1 MCSLWQ
7 DCGCGSFIKMLTR
20 PHGQWMHC
28 SACCPLHAGLCF
40 SFSLPFS
47 LCVCISL
54 SMPPLLPLYL
64 VKHWPWLSLKPQ
76 AHNPALFFF
85 CLTLHLSLFSYTP
98 LCQFLFFCAVVR
110 VSGLFS
116 FKLNT
121 FQLCM
126 NHTSH
131 KSGYAK
137 ADVTEL
143 PLHVYVKC
151 TWVLVRLC
159 AHVKRSR

>member
-7 DCGCGSFIKMLTR
+7 DCGCGSFIKTLTR

-28 SACCPLHAGLCF
+28 SACCPLRAGLCF

-47 LCVCISL
+47 LCVCVSLYAPSSSSL
-54 SMPPLLPLYL
+54 SCETLALT
-64 VKHWPWLSLKPQ
+64 VVETTSPQ
-76 AHNPALFFF
+76 PCSFFF

-159 AHVKRSR
+159 AHMKISR

>member
-1 MCSLWQ
+1 MDALFGLLSSSCWTVFLFLPSTLTLCVSL
-7 DCGCGSFIKMLTR
+7 SL
-20 PHGQWMHC
+20 
-28 SACCPLHAGLCF
+28 SLSLCPLFFLFILWNIGLDCRWN
-40 SFSLPFS
+40 
-47 LCVCISL
+47 
-54 SMPPLLPLYL
+54 
-64 VKHWPWLSLKPQ
+64 HKPT
-76 AHNPALFFF
+76 NPDFFF
-85 CLTLHLSLFSYTP
+85 LSYPPSLTFSYTP

-159 AHVKRSR
+159 AHMKISR

>member
-1 MCSLWQ
+1 MDNGCTVRPAVLFMLDCVSLSPFPSHSV
-7 DCGCGSFIKMLTR
+7 CVSL
-20 PHGQWMHC
+20 
-28 SACCPLHAGLCF
+28 SLCPLFFLFILWNIGLDCRWN
-40 SFSLPFS
+40 
-47 LCVCISL
+47 
-54 SMPPLLPLYL
+54 
-64 VKHWPWLSLKPQ
+64 HKPTK
-76 AHNPALFFF
+76 PLFFF

-159 AHVKRSR
+159 THVKRSR

>member
-1 MCSLWQ
+1 MDALFGLLSSSCWTVFLFLPSL
-7 DCGCGSFIKMLTR
+7 LT
-20 PHGQWMHC
+20 
-28 SACCPLHAGLCF
+28 
-40 SFSLPFS
+40 
-47 LCVCISL
+47 LCVCVSLYAPSSSSL
-54 SMPPLLPLYL
+54 SCETLALT
-64 VKHWPWLSLKPQ
+64 VVETTSPQ
-76 AHNPALFFF
+76 PCSFF

-143 PLHVYVKC
+143 PLHVYVTNVGARTSLRTHENISVTGYSRGDFHVC
-151 TWVLVRLC
+151 ACVLG
-159 AHVKRSR
+159 SRWH